1 MSYTWEQPNTTNVT
15 KCSETIGELKAQLE
29 ELSEQLEAEQT
40 IVSAREEKIDQL
52 KLNAATTATTT
63 AEDMR
68 LKQEELTTSKQKS
81 ERQQAQIKELSEQLE
96 AEQTI
101 VSAREEKIDQLK
113 LNAATTATTTAED
126 MRLKQEELTISK
138 QKSGIQQTQIKD
150 LNEQLE
156 AEKDIVSTREEEIK
170 RLEDSHSD
178 CDDAFQRLKNDYI
191 TVQEAHTE
199 LLEEYNRVTKVPQ
212 PNTDRQEFI
221 YKPSTLTF

>member
-29 ELSEQLEAEQT
+29 
-40 IVSAREEKIDQL
+40 
-52 KLNAATTATTT
+52 
-63 AEDMR
+63 
-68 LKQEELTTSKQKS
+68 
-81 ERQQAQIKELSEQLE
+81 ELSEQLE